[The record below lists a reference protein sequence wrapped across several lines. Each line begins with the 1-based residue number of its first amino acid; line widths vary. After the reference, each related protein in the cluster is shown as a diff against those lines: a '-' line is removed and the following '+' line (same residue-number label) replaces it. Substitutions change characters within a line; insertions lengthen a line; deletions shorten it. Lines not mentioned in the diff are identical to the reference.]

1 MEKYERKFITSSE
14 TFSGFSVLIDV
25 TQIETLDDI
34 IIIVKKK
41 LNEVLKE
48 YNFEALI
55 EIFKKTEFH
64 IHTHTIEQ
72 ILTSEINDFFFICD
86 HCENFENCDRSY
98 EL

>member
-14 TFSGFSVLIDV
+14 TFSGFNVLIDL

-34 IIIVKKK
+34 ILIVKKK

-55 EIFKKTEFH
+55 EILKKTEFH

-72 ILTSEINDFFFICD
+72 IFTSEINDIFFICD
-86 HCENFENCDRSY
+86 HCENYENCDCS
-98 EL
+98 

>member
-14 TFSGFSVLIDV
+14 TFSGFSVLIDL

-34 IIIVKKK
+34 ILIIKKK
-41 LNEVLKE
+41 LDEVLKE

-55 EIFKKTEFH
+55 DILKKTEFH

-72 ILTSEINDFFFICD
+72 ILTSEINDIFFICD
-86 HCENFENCDRSY
+86 HCENYENCVRS
-98 EL
+98 